1 MQKTNILRYNSM
13 KILTTSSSAQ
23 TIKVI
28 PREYITSG
36 TLSLRNDTTN
46 VDKDYSISP
55 STVDDDLVFT
65 VTFNPVLQEG
75 LYYDF
80 TLKNSSSKIIYK
92 DKIFCTDQTIN
103 QANNN
108 YYTVNSGVYT
118 TENSFDDDYI
128 TIWV

>member
-65 VTFNPVLQEG
+65 VTFSPVLQEG

-128 TIWV
+128 TI

>member
-65 VTFNPVLQEG
+65 VTFSPVLQEG

-80 TLKNSSSKIIYK
+80 TLKNSSRYSKAPSLEKGIQNCS
-92 DKIFCTDQTIN
+92 DVCP
-103 QANNN
+103 
-108 YYTVNSGVYT
+108 G
-118 TENSFDDDYI
+118 
-128 TIWV
+128 

>member
-65 VTFNPVLQEG
+65 VTFSPVLQEG

-103 QANNN
+103 QANNK

-128 TIWV
+128 TI

>member
-28 PREYITSG
+28 PREYITSV

-55 STVDDDLVFT
+55 STVDDDLGFT
-65 VTFNPVLQEG
+65 VTFSPVLQEG

-128 TIWV
+128 TI

>member
-55 STVDDDLVFT
+55 STVDDALVFT
-65 VTFNPVLQEG
+65 VTFSPVLQEG

-128 TIWV
+128 TI

>member
-13 KILTTSSSAQ
+13 KIQTTSSSAQ

-65 VTFNPVLQEG
+65 VTFSPVLQEG

-128 TIWV
+128 TI

>member
-80 TLKNSSSKIIYK
+80 TLKNTSSKIIYK

-103 QANNN
+103 QTTNN

-128 TIWV
+128 TI

>member
-65 VTFNPVLQEG
+65 VTFNVSFSSLPFVLLRHAG
-75 LYYDF
+75 VTVLI
-80 TLKNSSSKIIYK
+80 SSLFA
-92 DKIFCTDQTIN
+92 IFFNHFMSPLIF
-103 QANNN
+103 
-108 YYTVNSGVYT
+108 VLW
-118 TENSFDDDYI
+118 F
-128 TIWV
+128 

>member
-36 TLSLRNDTTN
+36 TLSLRNYTTN
-46 VDKDYSISP
+46 VDKYYSISP

-65 VTFNPVLQEG
+65 VTFSPVLQEG

-128 TIWV
+128 TI

>member
-128 TIWV
+128 TI

>member
-1 MQKTNILRYNSM
+1 MQKTNKLRYNNM

-28 PREYITSG
+28 PREYVTSA
-36 TLSLRNDTTN
+36 TLTIRDDTSNTSKN
-46 VDKDYSISP
+46 YSVTA
-55 STVDDDLVFT
+55 STVDDDLVFN
-65 VTFNPVLQEG
+65 VTFSPVLAEG
-75 LYYDF
+75 LYYDM

-128 TIWV
+128 TI

>member
-65 VTFNPVLQEG
+65 VTFSPVLQDG

-128 TIWV
+128 TI